1 MKYILL
7 AYTNVDAWADATPE
21 EIQAT
26 GPDVYAEI
34 GRELVERGEAVYN
47 AGLGEPPHTR
57 TLRKRGDQ
65 VVTTDGP
72 YAEVKEVLVG
82 FWIIDVRQP
91 RPGDGDRRAGRRRHR
106 RRDRG
111 PPADGRRQRRSD
123 D

>member
-7 AYTNVDAWADATPE
+7 AYTNVDAWAEATPE

-72 YAEVKEVLVG
+72 YAELKEVLVSFG
-82 FWIIDVRQP
+82 IIDVDSHDRAMEIAARIVAGTGDAVEV
-91 RPGDGDRRAGRRRHR
+91 RPLMDGEG
-106 RRDRG
+106 G
-111 PPADGRRQRRSD
+111 EV
-123 D
+123 